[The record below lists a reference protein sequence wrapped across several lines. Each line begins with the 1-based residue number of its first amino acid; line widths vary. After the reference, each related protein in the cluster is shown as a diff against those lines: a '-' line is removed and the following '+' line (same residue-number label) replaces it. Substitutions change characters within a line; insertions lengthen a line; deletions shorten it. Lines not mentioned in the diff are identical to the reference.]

1 MNVKIILVD
10 DHEIVRAGLRML
22 LQAQTDIEIVG
33 EAENG
38 QEALDLCNKARPD
51 VVIMD
56 ITMPGLSGLEVTRQI
71 KQQCPNTAVL
81 ALTIHEGEQYFFEML
96 NAGASGYVPKR
107 AAPTDLVAAI
117 HAVSSGEVYLHP
129 SVAKTLVNDYLQRV
143 QMGWERAS
151 YDGLTDRE
159 REVLK
164 LIAEGLMN
172 KEIAEKLNISVRT
185 VERHRENIMSKLN
198 LHTRAEL
205 VRYAADKGLIDLGN
219 KPFAPVADEQ

>member
-1 MNVKIILVD
+1 MTIKIMLVD

-22 LQAQTDIEIVG
+22 LQAQAEDIQIVA

-38 QEALDLCNKARPD
+38 QQALDLCQKTAPD

-56 ITMPGLSGLEVTRQI
+56 ITMPGLSGLEVTRQLRL
-71 KQQCPNTAVL
+71 QCPNSAVL

-107 AAPTDLVAAI
+107 AAPNDLVNAI
-117 HAVSSGEVYLHP
+117 RAVYSGEVYLHP

-151 YDGLTDRE
+151 YDGLTSRE
-159 REVLK
+159 QEVLK
-164 LIAEGLMN
+164 MIAEGLMN
-172 KEIAEKLNISVRT
+172 KEIAEKLSISVRT
-185 VERHRENIMSKLN
+185 VERHRENIMDKLN
-198 LHTRAEL
+198 LHSRAEL
-205 VRYAADKGLIDLGN
+205 VRYAVDKGLIDLSN
-219 KPFAPVADEQ
+219 KPAVGQ

>member
-1 MNVKIILVD
+1 MTIRIVLVD

-22 LQAQTDIEIVG
+22 LSSHPDIEIIG

-38 QEALDLCNKARPD
+38 QQALQLVQKDPPD
-51 VVIMD
+51 IVIMD
-56 ITMPGLSGLEVTRQI
+56 ITMPGPSGLEVTRQI
-71 KQQCPNTAVL
+71 KQQSPNTAVL

-107 AAPTDLVAAI
+107 AAPTDLVNAI
-117 HAVSSGEVYLHP
+117 RAVYSGEVYLHP
-129 SVAKTLVNDYLQRV
+129 SVAKALVNDYIQRV

-159 REVLK
+159 QQVLK
-164 LIAEGLMN
+164 MIAEGMMN
-172 KEIAEKLNISVRT
+172 KEIAEKLSISVRT
-185 VERHRENIMSKLN
+185 VERHRENIMAKLN

-205 VRYAADKGLIDLGN
+205 VRYAVDKGLIDVSN
-219 KPFAPVADEQ
+219 KPLTE

>member
-1 MNVKIILVD
+1 MSNIRIVLVD
-10 DHEIVRAGLRML
+10 DHDIVRSGLKML
-22 LQAQTDIEIVG
+22 LQAQADIEIVG
-33 EAENG
+33 EAESG
-38 QEALDLCNKARPD
+38 EQAIATCQQVQPD

-56 ITMPGLSGLEVTRQI
+56 ITLPGMSGLETTRQI
-71 KQQCPNTAVL
+71 KQLYPNIAVL

-117 HAVSSGEVYLHP
+117 RAVSVGEVYLHP
-129 SVAKTLVNDYLQRV
+129 TVAKVLVNDYIKRV
-143 QMGWERAS
+143 QAGYDSAT
-151 YDGLTDRE
+151 YDGLSQRE
-159 REVLK
+159 QEVLK

-172 KEIAEKLNISVRT
+172 REIAEKLNISVRT

-205 VRYAADKGLIDLGN
+205 VRYAADKGLLDLTGG
-219 KPFAPVADEQ
+219 

>member
-1 MNVKIILVD
+1 MTIKIVLVD

-22 LQAQTDIEIVG
+22 LSSHTDIEIIG

-38 QEALDLCNKARPD
+38 QQALQLCQKNPPD

-71 KQQCPNTAVL
+71 KQQCPNTAEL

-96 NAGASGYVPKR
+96 NAGASGHVPKR
-107 AAPTDLVAAI
+107 AAPTDLVNAI
-117 HAVSSGEVYLHP
+117 RAVYSGEVYLHP
-129 SVAKTLVNDYLQRV
+129 SVAKALVNDYIQRV

-159 REVLK
+159 QQVLK
-164 LIAEGLMN
+164 MIAEGLMN
-172 KEIAEKLNISVRT
+172 KEIAEKLSISVRT
-185 VERHRENIMSKLN
+185 VERHRENIMAKLN

-205 VRYAADKGLIDLGN
+205 VRYAVDKGLIDISN
-219 KPFAPVADEQ
+219 KPPSE

>member
-1 MNVKIILVD
+1 MSIKIMLVD
-10 DHEIVRAGLRML
+10 DHEIVRAGLRL
-22 LQAQTDIEIVG
+22 LIQAQGDMEIVG

-38 QEALDLCNKARPD
+38 QQAIELCHKASPD
-51 VVIMD
+51 VVVMD
-56 ITMPGLSGLEVTRQI
+56 ITLPGPSGLEVTRQI
-71 KQQCPNTAVL
+71 KQQYPDINVL

-117 HAVSSGEVYLHP
+117 RAVYSGEVYLHP
-129 SVAKTLVNDYLQRV
+129 SVAKTLVNDYIQRV

-151 YDGLTDRE
+151 YDGLTE
-159 REVLK
+159 REQQVLK
-164 LIAEGLMN
+164 MIAEGLMN
-172 KEIAEKLNISVRT
+172 KEIAERLSISVRT

-205 VRYAADKGLIDLGN
+205 VRYAVDKGLIEMGGRS
-219 KPFAPVADEQ
+219 AE

>member
-1 MNVKIILVD
+1 MSIKIALVD
-10 DHEIVRAGLRML
+10 DHEIVRAGLRL
-22 LQAQTDIEIVG
+22 LIQAQGDMEIVG

-38 QEALDLCNKARPD
+38 QQAIELCHRVSPD
-51 VVIMD
+51 VVVMD
-56 ITMPGLSGLEVTRQI
+56 ITMPGPSGLEVTRQI
-71 KQQCPNTAVL
+71 KQQYPDINVL

-117 HAVSSGEVYLHP
+117 RAVYSGEVYLHP
-129 SVAKTLVNDYLQRV
+129 SVAKTLVNDYIQRV

-151 YDGLTDRE
+151 YDGLTE
-159 REVLK
+159 REQQVLK
-164 LIAEGLMN
+164 MIAEGLMN
-172 KEIAEKLNISVRT
+172 KEIAEKLSISVRT

-205 VRYAADKGLIDLGN
+205 VRYAVDKGLIDLGS
-219 KPFAPVADEQ
+219 KPVTE

>member
-1 MNVKIILVD
+1 MTIKIVLVD

-22 LQAQTDIEIVG
+22 LSSHSDIEIIG

-38 QEALDLCNKARPD
+38 QQALQLCQKNPPD

-107 AAPTDLVAAI
+107 AAPTDLVNAI
-117 HAVSSGEVYLHP
+117 HAVYSGEVYLHP
-129 SVAKTLVNDYLQRV
+129 SVAKALVNDYIQRV

-159 REVLK
+159 QQVLK
-164 LIAEGLMN
+164 MIAEGMMN
-172 KEIAEKLNISVRT
+172 KEIAEKLSISVRT
-185 VERHRENIMSKLN
+185 VERHRENIMAKLN

-205 VRYAADKGLIDLGN
+205 VRYAVDKGLIDISN
-219 KPFAPVADEQ
+219 KPPSE

>member
-1 MNVKIILVD
+1 MTIKTILVD

-22 LQAQTDIEIVG
+22 LSSHTDIEIVG

-38 QEALDLCNKARPD
+38 QQALQLCQKIQPD

-107 AAPTDLVAAI
+107 AAPTDLVNAI
-117 HAVSSGEVYLHP
+117 RAVYSGEVYLHP
-129 SVAKTLVNDYLQRV
+129 SVAKALVNDYIQRV

-151 YDGLTDRE
+151 YDGLTE
-159 REVLK
+159 REQQVLK
-164 LIAEGLMN
+164 MIAEGMMN
-172 KEIAEKLNISVRT
+172 KEIAEKLSISVRT
-185 VERHRENIMSKLN
+185 VEPHREDIMAKLN

-205 VRYAADKGLIDLGN
+205 VRYAVDKGLIDVSN
-219 KPFAPVADEQ
+219 KPLTE

>member
-1 MNVKIILVD
+1 MTIKIALVD
-10 DHEIVRAGLRML
+10 DHEIVRAGLRL
-22 LQAQTDIEIVG
+22 LIQAQEDMQIVG

-38 QEALDLCNKARPD
+38 PQAIELCRQVSPD
-51 VVIMD
+51 VVVMD
-56 ITMPGLSGLEVTRQI
+56 ITMPGPSGLEVTRQI
-71 KQQCPNTAVL
+71 KQRHPNIHVL

-117 HAVSSGEVYLHP
+117 RAVYSGEVYLHP

-151 YDGLTDRE
+151 YDGLTE
-159 REVLK
+159 REQQVLK
-164 LIAEGLMN
+164 MIAEGLMN
-172 KEIAEKLNISVRT
+172 KEIAERLAISVRT
-185 VERHRENIMSKLN
+185 VERHRENIMGKLN

-205 VRYAADKGLIDLGN
+205 VRYAVDKGLIDLG
-219 KPFAPVADEQ
+219 KPAAE

>member
-1 MNVKIILVD
+1 MTIKIILVD

-38 QEALDLCNKARPD
+38 LQAMQLCHEKKPD

-56 ITMPGLSGLEVTRQI
+56 ITMPGLSGLETTRLL
-71 KQQCPNTAVL
+71 KQQCPTTAVL

-117 HAVSSGEVYLHP
+117 RAVNAGEVYLHP

-143 QMGWERAS
+143 TMGWERAS

-164 LIAEGLMN
+164 LIAEGQMN
-172 KEIAEKLNISVRT
+172 KEIAEKLDISVRT

-205 VRYAADKGLIDLGN
+205 VRYAADKGLIDLSA
-219 KPFAPVADEQ
+219 KAKDEG

>member
-1 MNVKIILVD
+1 MSIKIILVD
-10 DHEIVRAGLRML
+10 DHEIVRAGLRL
-22 LQAQTDIEIVG
+22 LIQAQQDMEIVG

-38 QEALDLCNKARPD
+38 QQALELCRKVLPD
-51 VVIMD
+51 VAVMD
-56 ITMPGLSGLEVTRQI
+56 ITMPGPSGLEVTRQI
-71 KQQCPNTAVL
+71 KQQYPDINVL

-117 HAVSSGEVYLHP
+117 RAVFSGEVYLHP

-151 YDGLTDRE
+151 YDGLTE
-159 REVLK
+159 REQQVLK
-164 LIAEGLMN
+164 MIAEGLMN
-172 KEIAEKLNISVRT
+172 KEIAEKLSISVRT
-185 VERHRENIMSKLN
+185 VERHRENIMGKLN

-205 VRYAADKGLIDLGN
+205 VRYAVDKGLIDLGS
-219 KPFAPVADEQ
+219 KPVAE

>member
-1 MNVKIILVD
+1 MTIKLVLVD

-22 LQAQTDIEIVG
+22 IQAQEDMQIVG

-38 QEALDLCNKARPD
+38 EQALKLCCETSPD
-51 VVIMD
+51 IVIMD
-56 ITMPGLSGLEVTRQI
+56 ITMPGPSGLEVTRQI
-71 KQQCPNTAVL
+71 KQQCPHASVL

-117 HAVSSGEVYLHP
+117 RAVHAGEVYLHP
-129 SVAKTLVNDYLQRV
+129 SVAKSLVNDYLQRV

-151 YDGLTDRE
+151 YDGLTE
-159 REVLK
+159 REQQVLK
-164 LIAEGLMN
+164 MIAEGLMN
-172 KEIAEKLNISVRT
+172 KEIAEKLSISVRT
-185 VERHRENIMSKLN
+185 VERHRENIMGKLN

-205 VRYAADKGLIDLGN
+205 VRYAADKGLIDLSSR
-219 KPFAPVADEQ
+219 PATE

>member
-1 MNVKIILVD
+1 MSIKIVLVD
-10 DHEIVRAGLRML
+10 DHEIVRAGLRL
-22 LQAQTDIEIVG
+22 LIQAQGDMEIVG

-38 QEALDLCNKARPD
+38 QQAIELCPKASPD
-51 VVIMD
+51 VVVMD

-71 KQQCPNTAVL
+71 KQQYPDINVL

-117 HAVSSGEVYLHP
+117 RAVYSGEVYLHP
-129 SVAKTLVNDYLQRV
+129 SVAKTLVNDYIQRV

-151 YDGLTDRE
+151 YDGLTE
-159 REVLK
+159 REQQVLK
-164 LIAEGLMN
+164 MIAEGLMN
-172 KEIAEKLNISVRT
+172 KEIAEKLSISVRT

-205 VRYAADKGLIDLGN
+205 VRYASDKGLIDLSA
-219 KPFAPVADEQ
+219 KAKDEG

>member
-1 MNVKIILVD
+1 MTIKIALVD
-10 DHEIVRAGLRML
+10 DHEIVRAGLRL
-22 LQAQTDIEIVG
+22 LIQAQEDMQIVG

-38 QEALDLCNKARPD
+38 LQAVELCHNASPD

-56 ITMPGLSGLEVTRQI
+56 ITMPGPSGLEVTRQI
-71 KQQCPNTAVL
+71 KQQHPNIHVL

-117 HAVSSGEVYLHP
+117 RAVSSGEVYLHP

-151 YDGLTDRE
+151 YDGLTE
-159 REVLK
+159 REQQVLK
-164 LIAEGLMN
+164 MIAEGLMN
-172 KEIAEKLNISVRT
+172 KEIADKLSISVRT
-185 VERHRENIMSKLN
+185 VERHRENIMGKLN

-205 VRYAADKGLIDLGN
+205 VRYAVDKGLIDLGS
-219 KPFAPVADEQ
+219 KPAAE

>member
-1 MNVKIILVD
+1 MSIKIMLVD
-10 DHEIVRAGLRML
+10 DHEIVRAGLRL
-22 LQAQTDIEIVG
+22 LIQAQGDMEIVG

-38 QEALDLCNKARPD
+38 QQAIELCHKASPD
-51 VVIMD
+51 VVVMD
-56 ITMPGLSGLEVTRQI
+56 ITLPGPSGLEVTRQI
-71 KQQCPNTAVL
+71 KQQYPDINVL

-117 HAVSSGEVYLHP
+117 RAVYSGEVYLHP
-129 SVAKTLVNDYLQRV
+129 SVAKTLVNDYIQRV

-151 YDGLTDRE
+151 YDGLTE
-159 REVLK
+159 REQQVLK
-164 LIAEGLMN
+164 MIAEGLMN
-172 KEIAEKLNISVRT
+172 KEIAERLSISVRT

-205 VRYAADKGLIDLGN
+205 VRYAVDKGLIDLGS
-219 KPFAPVADEQ
+219 KPVAE